1 MKNNFKTTSKNKTY
15 AIIIIISLIIGLIG
29 GIFISENIDFSK
41 NKVNKEIEINILNKE
56 IDHCINQLN
65 ICQQT
70 EDPINSNWF

>member
-70 EDPINSNWF
+70 EDPINSN